1 MSTQPET
8 WEHDKLAEDLAAA
21 LDTCWLQVPLGSVL
35 LERAQLADVITIKP
49 SYTRFCLHIYEV
61 KVSRGDLRKDL
72 RLEKWRGYLPHC
84 HRLYF
89 AVPAGLAKKDE
100 IPAEAGLIVRGA
112 KGWRVQK
119 AAPNRRIDIP
129 TNTLYSMLFM
139 KNRLTVRQRNVN
151 AALGISRAYYDWSEK
166 QRQARYLGKRIAKAL
181 TDQEETEH
189 IKNTYQKRLDQFQ
202 SLVKEGLGH
211 EVEDDNWVMWD
222 VKKLVEQI
230 KQKAEATS

>member
-1 MSTQPET
+1 
-8 WEHDKLAEDLAAA
+8 
-21 LDTCWLQVPLGSVL
+21 
-35 LERAQLADVITIKP
+35 
-49 SYTRFCLHIYEV
+49 
-61 KVSRGDLRKDL
+61 
-72 RLEKWRGYLPHC
+72 
-84 HRLYF
+84 
-89 AVPAGLAKKDE
+89 
-100 IPAEAGLIVRGA
+100 
-112 KGWRVQK
+112 
-119 AAPNRRIDIP
+119 
-129 TNTLYSMLFM
+129 M